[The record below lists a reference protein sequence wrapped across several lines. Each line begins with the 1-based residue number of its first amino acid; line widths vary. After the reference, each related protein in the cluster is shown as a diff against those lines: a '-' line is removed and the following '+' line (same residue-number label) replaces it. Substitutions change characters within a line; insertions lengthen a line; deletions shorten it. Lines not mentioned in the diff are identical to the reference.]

1 MIRVGVVARS
11 AIVRAGLTALLS
23 AQSGFTVVGAAEPDT
38 LLQEI
43 DRWQA
48 EVIVLEIEGSDEDM
62 AILLPWFELKLEPGF
77 EPTLSPQIIV
87 LLDEAEPETVRDLLR
102 LDVRGILP
110 QAIGSGEITAAIEA
124 VAMGL
129 IVLHPDFSD
138 ELQPA
143 LTDLPAPLPAR
154 LTTAPLTP
162 REMEVLQ
169 MIAEGMSNKTIARR
183 LHLSEHTIKF
193 HISSIFSKL
202 QVSSRTEA
210 VIAGTRLGLILL

>member
-62 AILLPWFELKLEPGF
+62 AILLPLFELKLEPGF

-87 LLDEAEPETVRDLLR
+87 LLDEAEPETMRDLLR

-124 VAMGL
+124 VAVGL

-143 LTDLPAPLPAR
+143 LTDLPAPLPAQPA
-154 LTTAPLTP
+154 TAPLTP

>member
-38 LLQEI
+38 LLQAI

-129 IVLHPDFSD
+129 IVLHPGFSD

-143 LTDLPAPLPAR
+143 LTDLPAPLPAQPA
-154 LTTAPLTP
+154 TASLTP

>member
-1 MIRVGVVARS
+1 MIRVGVVAHS

-38 LLQEI
+38 LLQAI

-87 LLDEAEPETVRDLLR
+87 LLDEAEPETVRELLR
-102 LDVRGILP
+102 LGVRGILP

-143 LTDLPAPLPAR
+143 LTDLPAPLRAR
-154 LTTAPLTP
+154 PTTAPLTP